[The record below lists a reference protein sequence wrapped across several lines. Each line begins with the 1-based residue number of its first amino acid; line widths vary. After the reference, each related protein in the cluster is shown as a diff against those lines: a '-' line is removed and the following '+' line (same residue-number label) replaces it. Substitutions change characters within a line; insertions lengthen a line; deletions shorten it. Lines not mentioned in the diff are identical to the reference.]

1 MNKHL
6 LSVGS
11 KIYNRLSTKTLVA
24 SVLGI
29 VLLAGILSSTST
41 PTAISGIVNDY
52 TSVSAINV
60 QSVDVADASAFSV
73 GDKALLIQMK
83 GAQISVADDSTYGDV
98 SDFGNAGNYEFHTVT
113 GISGNTI
120 SFDYF
125 VCGDYTVADLVQLV
139 RIPVYEDAIIA
150 GTLTAAPWNG
160 TIGGILAIE
169 ATGTLTMSDEINVQ
183 TVGFRGGE
191 LNGQAKAGGTT
202 YICDFNSG
210 QGGIKGEGITEVA
223 SAACRGK
230 MANGGGG
237 GNDHNA
243 GGGGG
248 GNYGS
253 GGKGGWG
260 WKPGNASDINKGG
273 IGGLEL
279 QDQYNA
285 GVPKLFLGG
294 GGGGGHQNN
303 GLTIAASN
311 GAGIVIIIADNFEV
325 PQANNIYANAQDA
338 QDVHFNDG
346 GGGGGAGGSVLLKVN
361 HYINPENLT
370 IDVSGGD
377 GATVYTAN
385 QHGPGGGGGGG
396 YVNSPNPIPNAISVS
411 YEGGDAGLF
420 ISSITNRVHSHTT
433 HGAYAGQ
440 DGAIFSNLVLQDCSK
455 PPVLDL
461 DKDGPGYNNSTTHN
475 LLNVS
480 TPIVAVEDIDVSDED
495 DTEMQLLIVDLSNP
509 LNGTDEYLSVVGSI
523 PANLVLTYSN
533 DNQRLII
540 SGAAPTND
548 YASVI
553 SMIHYHNV
561 AGSPDM
567 SDRTISMYVN
577 DGGTESN
584 ISGITIEMSAE
595 LLPVE
600 FIDITAKWE
609 SKQASIQWITA
620 AEEGVSHFE
629 IQRSVDTRLF
639 QTVGNHPAI
648 GGQERTSYSFQDSEA
663 ARSNQKAIY
672 YRIKSVD
679 FDGQTAFSSIVELK
693 LQKSI
698 DPIKISVYPN
708 PATDFVEIAASIAEG
723 EIQIVD
729 LNGSVLWQRN
739 TTATQSNLRE
749 TVNIQQWAR
758 GIYFVR
764 AINQYGTETQK
775 IVLQ

>member
-1 MNKHL
+1 MSKNL

-11 KIYNRLSTKTLVA
+11 ELSNRLSTKTLVT

-29 VLLAGILSSTST
+29 VLLAGLLSTTST
-41 PTAISGIVNDY
+41 PASISGIVNDY
-52 TSVSAINV
+52 TAVTAINI

-83 GAQISVADDSTYGDV
+83 GAQISIVDDSTYGDV

-113 GISGNTI
+113 GISGNTV
-120 SFDYF
+120 SFDFF
-125 VCGDYTVADLVQLV
+125 VCGEYTVADLVQLV
-139 RIPVYEDAIIA
+139 RIPVYEDAIIT
-150 GTLTAAPWNG
+150 GPLTAAAWDG
-160 TIGGILAIE
+160 TTGGILAIE
-169 ATGTLTMSDEINVQ
+169 ATGTLTMSDEIDVQ

-191 LNGQAKAGGTT
+191 LNGQARSGGTT

-248 GNYGS
+248 GNYGN

-303 GLTIAASN
+303 GLTVAASN
-311 GAGIVIIIADNFEV
+311 GAGIVIIIANNFEI
-325 PQANNIYANAQDA
+325 PSSRNIKANAQDA
-338 QDVHFNDG
+338 EDVNFNDG
-346 GGGGGAGGSVLLKVN
+346 GGGGGAGGSVLLNVEN
-361 HYINPENLT
+361 FINPENLS

-396 YVNSPNPIPNAISVS
+396 YVNSPNPIPNTITVA
-411 YEGGDAGLF
+411 YAGGDAGLF
-420 ISSITNRVHSHTT
+420 ISPTPNRVHSNTT

-440 DGAIFSNLVLQDCSK
+440 DGAVFSNLVLQDCSK

-461 DKDGPGYNNSTTHN
+461 DKEGAGTDNTTTHN
-475 LLNVS
+475 LMNAS
-480 TPIVAVEDIDVSDED
+480 TPIVAMEDVAVSDED
-495 DTEMQLLIVDLSNP
+495 DTEMQLLIATLNDP
-509 LNGTDEYLSVVGSI
+509 LDGTNEYLSVVGSI
-523 PANLVLTYSN
+523 PSNLGVATSN

-540 SGAAPTND
+540 TGAASKSD
-548 YASVI
+548 YITLI
-553 SMIHYHNV
+553 SMIHYHNT
-561 AGSPDM
+561 AGSPNM
-567 SDRTISMYVN
+567 SDRTVSMYVN

-584 ISGITIEMSAE
+584 ISNVTISMSAE
-595 LLPVE
+595 VLPVE
-600 FIDITAKWE
+600 FMDISVKWE
-609 SKQASIQWITA
+609 SSAATLQWITA

-639 QTVGNHPAI
+639 QDLGEHPAI
-648 GGQERTSYSFQDSEA
+648 GGQDRTTYRFQDPEA
-663 ARSNQKAIY
+663 SKSNIGPLY

-693 LQKSI
+693 LQESVS
-698 DPIKISVYPN
+698 PISLTAFPN
-708 PATDFVEIAASIAEG
+708 PATDYVEISASIAAG

-729 LNGSVLWQRN
+729 LNGSVLWQRT
-739 TTATQSNLRE
+739 TTATQSNLKE
-749 TVNIQQWAR
+749 QVNIQQWAR
-758 GIYFVR
+758 GIYFIR
-764 AINQYGTETQK
+764 AINHYGTETQK
-775 IVLQ
+775 IVVQ